1 MTSKTFKSPPQPV
14 RLTDSEEL
22 FCKATGIDINNRDGR
37 LLLSEVKVRVA
48 TRATE
53 MSATSANEA
62 TRQHAFKA
70 GVDLAQID

>member
-1 MTSKTFKSPPQPV
+1 MTSKTPKSLSQPV

-22 FCKATGIDINNRDGR
+22 FCKATGIDISNRDGR
-37 LLLSEVKVRVA
+37 VLLSEVKVSVA
-48 TRATE
+48 TRTSD

-70 GVDLAQID
+70 GVDLA

>member
-1 MTSKTFKSPPQPV
+1 MTSKTLKSLPQPV

-22 FCKATGIDINNRDGR
+22 FCKATGIDIDNGDGR
-37 LLLSEVKVRVA
+37 LLLSEVKVCVA
-48 TRATE
+48 SRTSD
-53 MSATSANEA
+53 MSATSANEV